1 MTRTLATIK
10 PKRGRHN
17 DVEQIQVREEENLIT
32 VWQWT
37 TKGSVLLR
45 DTEAIDQ
52 LVRELIK
59 AGFGGPKPEQQVLHV
74 REEQGE

>member
-17 DVEQIQVREEENLIT
+17 DVEQIQ
-32 VWQWT
+32 
-37 TKGSVLLR
+37 
-45 DTEAIDQ
+45 
-52 LVRELIK
+52 VRELIK